1 MQNMKKLYN
10 FRLENNLIKQLDKL
24 PGSRTAKIR
33 NALQMYLQND
43 LHGQQENVKTNDLQN
58 RKNDLQNDLHLQ
70 HKKHDKTVNPKI
82 QVIENYE
89 LLEYLKRDHEWLQD
103 RIKHFENTQDVI
115 LAKLDIKPGIRINLW
130 CHGFG
135 CKKKTIGDL

>member
-1 MQNMKKLYN
+1 MKKLYN
-10 FRLENNLIKQLDKL
+10 FRLEPDLIKQLDKL

-33 NALQMYLQND
+33 NALQMYLQNA

-70 HKKHDKTVNPKI
+70 HDKHDKTVNPQI
-82 QVIENYE
+82 QIIENYE
-89 LLEYLKRDHEWLQD
+89 LLQYLKRDHEWLQN

-115 LAKLDIKPGIRINLW
+115 LAKLDVKQVDKDKHSLW
-130 CHGFG
+130 VRM
-135 CKKKTIGDL
+135 